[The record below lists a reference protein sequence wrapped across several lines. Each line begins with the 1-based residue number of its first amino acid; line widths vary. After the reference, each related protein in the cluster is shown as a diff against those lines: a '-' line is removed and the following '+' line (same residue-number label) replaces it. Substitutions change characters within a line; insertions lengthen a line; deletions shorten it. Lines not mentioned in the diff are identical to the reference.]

1 VLDRVLK
8 YLGIAWSV
16 VALVAAAAFFF
27 GGQWSDW
34 QDIRKMHADGAHLE
48 IHPELAWIE
57 EGGYGLLAYG
67 DCPAGFATTKA
78 TVVRMDGIKLLTD
91 DPKFFQAGDF
101 GDSGLQVIDDRKG
114 NGPLG
119 YFTLKTCFKRLKE

>member
-1 VLDRVLK
+1 MLDKILK
-8 YLGIAWSV
+8 YIGIAWSV
-16 VALVAAAAFFF
+16 VAFVAVAAFFF

-34 QDIRKMHADGAHLE
+34 QEIRRLHADDVHMK
-48 IHPELAWIE
+48 IHPELAWLAT
-57 EGGYGLLAYG
+57 GGYGVLASG

-91 DPKFFQAGDF
+91 DPAFYQAGDF
-101 GDSGLQVIDDRKG
+101 GASGLQVIDNG

-119 YFTLKTCFKRLKE
+119 YFTLKTCFMRLKDSP